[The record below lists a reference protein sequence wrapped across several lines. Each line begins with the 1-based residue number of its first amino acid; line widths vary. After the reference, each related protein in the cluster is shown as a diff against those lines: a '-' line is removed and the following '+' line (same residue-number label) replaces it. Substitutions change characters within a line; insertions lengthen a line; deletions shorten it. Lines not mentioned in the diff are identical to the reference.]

1 MDPEAGRQLVVG
13 MISAPA
19 LPLFPSPQVVMC
31 APTLPLPPLQV
42 VMCVHR
48 LGMICAA
55 SGDHRSAL
63 KLLAVSKER
72 YGKESTTHA
81 LAKEAELGLALAR

>member
-1 MDPEAGRQLVVG
+1 MR
-13 MISAPA
+13 
-19 LPLFPSPQVVMC
+19 PSPPQVIMC
-31 APTLPLPPLQV
+31 TPPSPQV

-72 YGKESTTHA
+72 YGGESTTHA